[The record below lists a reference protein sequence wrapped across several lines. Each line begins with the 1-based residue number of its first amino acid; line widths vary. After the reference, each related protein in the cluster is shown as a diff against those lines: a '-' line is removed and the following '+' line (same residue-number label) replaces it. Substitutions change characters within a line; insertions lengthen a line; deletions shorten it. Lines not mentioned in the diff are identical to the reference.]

1 LCLLVLVGKR
11 GLIYNWRVIF
21 GPGGPV
27 RLTIIMPVYNEQA
40 TLREIIR
47 QVRAV
52 ELPNETEKEILA
64 VDDASTDGSTEVLAD
79 EAHAGDLRV
88 FRHPVNQGKGAAVRT
103 GITQATGDILL
114 IQDADL
120 EYDPRDYPRLIQ
132 PIASGEQA
140 IVYGSRFSGSPQK
153 MLFWHGLGN
162 RLLTLTTNLLYGA
175 VLSDM
180 ETCYKVFRSD
190 VVRGIP
196 LRSRRFEFEPEIT
209 AKILKRG
216 HHILEV
222 PISYRGRD
230 FHQGKKITWRD
241 APIAFWT
248 LLKYR
253 FVD

>member
-1 LCLLVLVGKR
+1 M
-11 GLIYNWRVIF
+11 
-21 GPGGPV
+21 
-27 RLTIIMPVYNEQA
+27 RLTIIMPVYNERA

-52 ELPNETEKEILA
+52 ALPDEMEKEILA
-64 VDDASTDGSTEVLAD
+64 VDDGSTDGSTEILAD
-79 EAHAGDLRV
+79 EAHSGDLRV
-88 FRHPVNQGKGAAVRT
+88 LRHPTNLGKGAAIRT
-103 GITQATGDILL
+103 GITQATGDILI

-120 EYDPRDYPRLIQ
+120 EYDPCDYPSLVT
-132 PIASGEQA
+132 PITRGEQA
-140 IVYGSRFSGSPQK
+140 IVYGSRFSGSPHK
-153 MLFWHGLGN
+153 MLFWHSLGN

-180 ETCYKVFRSD
+180 ETCYKAFRAD

-209 AKILKRG
+209 AKVLKRG

>member
-1 LCLLVLVGKR
+1 
-11 GLIYNWRVIF
+11 
-21 GPGGPV
+21 
-27 RLTIIMPVYNEQA
+27 MPVYNEQA

-52 ELPNETEKEILA
+52 VLPDEMEKEILA
-64 VDDASTDGSTEVLAD
+64 VDDGSTDGSTEILAD

-88 FRHPVNQGKGAAVRT
+88 LRHPTNLGKGAAIRT
-103 GITQATGDILL
+103 GISQATGDIYV

-120 EYDPRDYPRLIQ
+120 EYDPCDYPSLVS
-132 PIASGEQA
+132 PIANGEQE
-140 IVYGSRFSGSPQK
+140 IVYGSRFSGSPEK
-153 MLFWHGLGN
+153 MLFWHSLGN
-162 RLLTLTTNLLYGA
+162 RLLTLTTNLLYGTA
-175 VLSDM
+175 LSDM
-180 ETCYKVFRSD
+180 ETCYKAFRAD
-190 VVRGIP
+190 VVHGIP

-209 AKILKRG
+209 AKVLKRG

>member
-1 LCLLVLVGKR
+1 M
-11 GLIYNWRVIF
+11 
-21 GPGGPV
+21 

-52 ELPNETEKEILA
+52 VLPEEIEKEILA
-64 VDDASTDGSTEVLAD
+64 VDDGSTDGSTEILAE

-88 FRHPVNQGKGAAVRT
+88 LRHPTNLGKGAAIRT
-103 GITQATGDILL
+103 GISHATGDIYV

-120 EYDPRDYPRLIQ
+120 EYDPCDYPSLVR
-132 PIASGEQA
+132 PIASGEQE

-153 MLFWHGLGN
+153 MLFWHSLGN

-180 ETCYKVFRSD
+180 ETCYKAFRAD
-190 VVRGIP
+190 VVQGIP

-209 AKILKRG
+209 AKVLKRG